1 MARFFNPAWAEQ
13 HLSFALVDDLTDL
26 AFVRHHALIDE
37 LREEAK
43 AYLSACVSA
52 ISLIDDSDM
61 HIFSKGVLAS
71 GSVETT
77 GAVES
82 EGGPTMRSRGK
93 TNEQSVTNTQK
104 QTTTDNGYSI
114 SCCHT

>member
-93 TNEQSVTNTQK
+93 ANKQSVTST
-104 QTTTDNGYSI
+104 
-114 SCCHT
+114 H